1 MTLTL
6 NQFLFLVLT
15 FAVVVVAIFLVLF
28 LTQIRRT
35 AAEGEKTLHE
45 LRTLAKNLNELN
57 GVIKDKL
64 EDVGEIME
72 ASKRTFIHL
81 SEASF
86 FLTTRLLKPT
96 SKYWPFIFPL
106 IQYFLRKRRK
116 RKEEKNG

>member
-15 FAVVVVAIFLVLF
+15 FSAVVVATFLVLF
-28 LTQIRRT
+28 LIQMRKT
-35 AAEGEKTLHE
+35 AAEGEKVLAE
-45 LRTLAKNLNELN
+45 LKKLALNLNELN

-64 EDVGEIME
+64 EDLGQVME
-72 ASKRTFIHL
+72 ASRKTILNL

-86 FLTTRLLKPT
+86 FVTARLLKPA
-96 SKYWPFIFPL
+96 SKYWPFIYPL
-106 IQYFLRKRRK
+106 IQFFLKKRRK